1 MRKKTGPI
9 PDARPPRRT
18 AHENTLHIS
27 ALFCRRGICGR
38 RRAGYA
44 RVVGK
49 RSVSIDTRQAR
60 PTATAIVAVQ
70 EGRRAVAFTAQ
81 WPGGNTERLRRN
93 DFSEHRRKPQ
103 LD

>member
-38 RRAGYA
+38 RRADYA

-60 PTATAIVAVQ
+60 PTRHGYCGGEGGRARVFFHCAMVRRKKSAT
-70 EGRRAVAFTAQ
+70 T
-81 WPGGNTERLRRN
+81 LN
-93 DFSEHRRKPQ
+93 DFSELRRKP
-103 LD
+103 